1 MDQEIT
7 VLTKMTHDLLML
19 SQRRSTGE
27 LVITHKEAPF
37 PQWRLYFYFGRLV
50 YADSDKH
57 SVRRWMRAFQI
68 HCPEC
73 IQSGWL
79 SKVSTDKELWGADIL
94 EQAVQQ
100 NQITTTQAKA
110 VIQTIVQEVVF
121 SFIGLARLDNDW
133 NVNKQVP
140 QHAAFLS
147 ISQVIHEAQQL
158 RDQWRS
164 SGFDQLQNLVPNF
177 SPEMVPVITDPKK
190 LSAVVPPEV
199 SVKLIKLMQ
208 GQRTFWDVAVR
219 MKRPL
224 PDVLR
229 SILPLIHQGLI
240 AFKEIPDVNNPF
252 LRAPA
257 PEAPVA
263 APKPAASAP
272 AATPAVGAKKG
283 TIACIDDSPM
293 IGEQIKEILQPFGY
307 EVKVI
312 TNPLQGI
319 ATLLQDK
326 PDLIFLDLVM
336 PNTNGYELCT
346 FLRKTSAFQSLP
358 IVILTG
364 HDGVIDRMRAK
375 MAGASDFMSKPPEGI
390 KVLQMVEKHLGIEGA
405 AEAPAEA
412 LNPSLSPA

>member
-1 MDQEIT
+1 MDQEMT
-7 VLTKMTHDLLML
+7 VLTKMTHDLLLL

-27 LVITHKEAPF
+27 LVVTHKEAPF

-50 YADSDKH
+50 YAEGDKH

-79 SKVSTDKELWGADIL
+79 AKVSTDCEIWGADIL

-121 SFIGLARLDNDW
+121 GFIGLVRLDSEW
-133 NVNKQVP
+133 NPNKAVP
-140 QHAAFLS
+140 QQAAFLS
-147 ISQVIHEAQQL
+147 ISQVIHESQL
-158 RDQWRS
+158 LREQWRT
-164 SGFDQLQNLVPNF
+164 SGFDQLQALVPNF
-177 SPEMVPVITDPKK
+177 SPEMVPMVTDPKR
-190 LSAVVPPEV
+190 LAMVVPAEV

-219 MKRPL
+219 MRRPL
-224 PDVLR
+224 PDVLK

-240 AFKEIPDVNNPF
+240 TFKDLPDLNNPF
-252 LRAPA
+252 VRAKAPA
-257 PEAPVA
+257 FKPEPIAPVA
-263 APKPAASAP
+263 LVD
-272 AATPAVGAKKG
+272 TGRKG
-283 TIACIDDSPM
+283 VVACIDDSPM
-293 IGEQIKEILQPFGY
+293 IGEQIREILLPFGY

-346 FLRKTSAFQSLP
+346 FLRKTSAFQNLP

-390 KVLQMVEKHLGIEGA
+390 KVLQMVEKHLGMTN
-405 AEAPAEA
+405 APADA
-412 LNPSLSPA
+412 TVNPSLSIA

>member
-1 MDQEIT
+1 MDQEMT

-68 HCPEC
+68 QCPDC
-73 IQSGWL
+73 LQSGWL
-79 SKVSTDKELWGADIL
+79 TKVTTDRDLWGADIL

-100 NQITTTQAKA
+100 NQITTVQAKA

-121 SFIGLARLDNDW
+121 GFIGMARLDSEW
-133 NVNKQVP
+133 NSNKEVP
-140 QHAAFLS
+140 QQAAFLS
-147 ISQVIHEAQQL
+147 ISQVIHESQQL
-158 RDQWRS
+158 REQWRA
-164 SGFDQLQNLVPNF
+164 SGFEQLQALVPNF
-177 SPEMVPVITDPKK
+177 SPEMVPTITDAKK
-190 LSAVVPPEV
+190 LAMVVPADV

-208 GQRTFWDVAVR
+208 GQRTFWDVAMR
-219 MKRPL
+219 MRRPL
-224 PDVLR
+224 PEVLK

-240 AFKEIPDVNNPF
+240 AFQDIPDLNNPF
-252 LRAPA
+252 IRVSSPTSEPNPAAAPA
-257 PEAPVA
+257 KPIAVA
-263 APKPAASAP
+263 SSS
-272 AATPAVGAKKG
+272 KG
-283 TIACIDDSPM
+283 VIACIDDSPM

-390 KVLQMVEKHLGIEGA
+390 KVLQMVEKHLGTTTSA
-405 AEAPAEA
+405 VN
-412 LNPSLSPA
+412 LNPTLSPA

>member
-1 MDQEIT
+1 MT

-50 YADSDKH
+50 YAESDKH

-68 HCPEC
+68 QCPEC

-79 SKVSTDKELWGADIL
+79 SKVSTDRELWGADIL

-110 VIQTIVQEVVF
+110 VIQTIVKEVVF
-121 SFIGLARLDNDW
+121 SFIGLVRLDSEW
-133 NVNKQVP
+133 NPNKAVP
-140 QHAAFLS
+140 QQAAFLS
-147 ISQVIHEAQQL
+147 ISQVLHEAQLL
-158 RDQWRS
+158 REQWRS
-164 SGFDQLQNLVPNF
+164 SGFDKLQALVPNF
-177 SPEMVPVITDPKK
+177 SPEMVPVVTDPKR
-190 LSAVVPPEV
+190 LAMVVPAEAA
-199 SVKLIKLMQ
+199 VKLIKLMQ

-219 MKRPL
+219 MRRPL
-224 PDVLR
+224 PDVLK

-240 AFKEIPDVNNPF
+240 TFKDLPDLNNPF
-252 LRAPA
+252 IRVPPPA
-257 PEAPVA
+257 F
-263 APKPAASAP
+263 KPAAKPTAP
-272 AATPAVGAKKG
+272 EPTTDAASDTPAQKG
-283 TIACIDDSPM
+283 VIACIDDSPM
-293 IGEQIKEILQPFGY
+293 IGEQIREILQPFGY

-346 FLRKTSAFQSLP
+346 FLRKTSAFQNLP

-390 KVLQMVEKHLGIEGA
+390 KVLQMVEKHLGIEAGA
-405 AEAPAEA
+405 DANE
-412 LNPSLSPA
+412 NPSLSIA

>member
-1 MDQEIT
+1 MDQEMT
-7 VLTKMTHDLLML
+7 VLTKMTHDLLTL

-50 YADSDKH
+50 YAESDKH

-79 SKVSTDKELWGADIL
+79 SKVTTDCELWGADIL

-121 SFIGLARLDNDW
+121 GFIGLVRLDSEW
-133 NVNKQVP
+133 NPNKAVP
-140 QHAAFLS
+140 QQAAFLS
-147 ISQVIHEAQQL
+147 ISQVIHESQVL
-158 RDQWRS
+158 REQWRT
-164 SGFDQLQNLVPNF
+164 SGFDQLQALVPNF
-177 SPEMVPVITDPKK
+177 SPEMVPVITEPKR
-190 LSAVVPPEV
+190 LAMVVPAEAA
-199 SVKLIKLMQ
+199 VKLIKLMQ

-224 PDVLR
+224 PDVLK

-240 AFKEIPDVNNPF
+240 TFKELPDLNNPF
-252 LRAPA
+252 LKAKAPA
-257 PEAPVA
+257 PKAEPKPVSVA
-263 APKPAASAP
+263 AES
-272 AATPAVGAKKG
+272 GRKG
-283 TIACIDDSPM
+283 MVACIDDSPM

-307 EVKVI
+307 EVKII

-319 ATLLQDK
+319 ATLLQEK

-346 FLRKTSAFQSLP
+346 FLRKTSAFQNLP

-390 KVLQMVEKHLGIEGA
+390 KVLQMVEKHLGIA
-405 AEAPAEA
+405 AEPADA
-412 LNPSLSPA
+412 AANANPSLSIA

>member
-1 MDQEIT
+1 MDQEMT
-7 VLTKMTHDLLML
+7 VLTKMTHDLLLL

-27 LVITHKEAPF
+27 LVVTHKEAPF

-50 YADSDKH
+50 YAEGDKH

-79 SKVSTDKELWGADIL
+79 SKVSTDRELWGADIL

-121 SFIGLARLDNDW
+121 GFIGLVRLDSEW
-133 NVNKQVP
+133 NPNKAVP
-140 QHAAFLS
+140 QQAAFLS
-147 ISQVIHEAQQL
+147 ISQVIHESQL
-158 RDQWRS
+158 LREQWRT
-164 SGFDQLQNLVPNF
+164 SGFDQLQALVPNF
-177 SPEMVPVITDPKK
+177 SPEMVPVITDPKR
-190 LSAVVPPEV
+190 LAMVVPAEV

-224 PDVLR
+224 PDVLK

-240 AFKEIPDVNNPF
+240 TFKDLPDLNNPF
-252 LRAPA
+252 VRVKPPAYKPETPIAPLAVA
-257 PEAPVA
+257 PSSDSKVR
-263 APKPAASAP
+263 
-272 AATPAVGAKKG
+272 KG
-283 TIACIDDSPM
+283 MVACIDDSPM
-293 IGEQIKEILQPFGY
+293 IGEQIREILQPFGY

-346 FLRKTSAFQSLP
+346 FLRKTSAFQNLP

-390 KVLQMVEKHLGIEGA
+390 KVLQMVEKHLGMSNVPV
-405 AEAPAEA
+405 AEVSE
-412 LNPSLSPA
+412 NSRLSIA

>member
-1 MDQEIT
+1 MDQEMT

-50 YADSDKH
+50 YADTDKH

-68 HCPEC
+68 HCPEAA
-73 IQSGWL
+73 QSGWL
-79 SKVSTDKELWGADIL
+79 SKVTTDKELWGADIL

-100 NQITTTQAKA
+100 NQITTVQAKA
-110 VIQTIVQEVVF
+110 VIQNLVQEVVF
-121 SFIGLARLDNDW
+121 GFIGLARLDSEW
-133 NVNKQVP
+133 NSNKAVP
-140 QHAAFLS
+140 QQAAFLS
-147 ISQVIHEAQQL
+147 ISQVIHESQL
-158 RDQWRS
+158 LREQWRA
-164 SGFDQLQNLVPNF
+164 SGFEQLQALVPNF
-177 SPEMVPVITDPKK
+177 SPEMVPTVTDAKK
-190 LSAVVPPEV
+190 LAMVVPADV

-208 GQRTFWDVAVR
+208 GQRTFWDVAMR
-219 MKRPL
+219 MRRPL
-224 PDVLR
+224 PEVLK

-240 AFKEIPDVNNPF
+240 AFNDIPDLNNPF
-252 LRAPA
+252 VRAPA
-257 PEAPVA
+257 PEVTTATAV
-263 APKPAASAP
+263 PAKVNTI
-272 AATPAVGAKKG
+272 ATPATSRVRKG
-283 TIACIDDSPM
+283 MIACIDDSPM

-346 FLRKTSAFQSLP
+346 FLRKTSAFQNLP

-375 MAGASDFMSKPPEGI
+375 MAGASDFMSKPPDAM
-390 KVLQMVEKHLGIEGA
+390 KVLQMVEKHLGITA
-405 AEAPAEA
+405 DAPNV
-412 LNPSLSPA
+412 NPSLSPA

>member
-1 MDQEIT
+1 MDQEMT

-57 SVRRWMRAFQI
+57 SVRRWMRAFQLQ
-68 HCPEC
+68 CPEC
-73 IQSGWL
+73 VQSGWL
-79 SKVSTDKELWGADIL
+79 TKVTTDRELWGADVL

-100 NQITTTQAKA
+100 NQITITQAKA

-121 SFIGLARLDNDW
+121 SFIGLNRLDSEW
-133 NVNKQVP
+133 NSNKEVP
-140 QHAAFLS
+140 QQAAFLS
-147 ISQVIHEAQQL
+147 ISQVIHESQQL
-158 RDQWRS
+158 REQWRA
-164 SGFDQLQNLVPNF
+164 SGFEQLQSLVPNF
-177 SPEMVPVITDPKK
+177 SPEMVPTITDAKK
-190 LSAVVPPEV
+190 LAMVVPADV
-199 SVKLIKLMQ
+199 SVKLLKLMQ
-208 GQRTFWDVAVR
+208 GQRTFWDVAMR

-240 AFKEIPDVNNPF
+240 AFQDIPDLNNPF
-252 LRAPA
+252 VKAA
-257 PEAPVA
+257 IPV
-263 APKPAASAP
+263 SAP
-272 AATPAVGAKKG
+272 AQVANHVPAAPSPSAAKSLKKG
-283 TIACIDDSPM
+283 VVACIDDSPM
-293 IGEQIKEILQPFGY
+293 IGEQIKEILNPFGY

-346 FLRKTSAFQSLP
+346 FLRKTSAFQNLP

-390 KVLQMVEKHLGIEGA
+390 KVLQMVEKHLGSTT
-405 AEAPAEA
+405 EAST
-412 LNPSLSPA
+412 LNPTLSPA

>member
-1 MDQEIT
+1 MDQEMT

-68 HCPEC
+68 HCPDC

-79 SKVSTDKELWGADIL
+79 SKVTTDRELWGADIL

-100 NQITTTQAKA
+100 NQITTVQAKA

-121 SFIGLARLDNDW
+121 GFIGLARLDSEW
-133 NVNKQVP
+133 NSNKEVP
-140 QHAAFLS
+140 QQAAFLS
-147 ISQVIHEAQQL
+147 ISQVIHESQQL
-158 RDQWRS
+158 REQWRA
-164 SGFDQLQNLVPNF
+164 SGFEQLQSLVPNF
-177 SPEMVPVITDPKK
+177 SPEMVPTITDAKK
-190 LSAVVPPEV
+190 LAMVVPADV

-208 GQRTFWDVAVR
+208 GQRTFWDVAMR

-224 PDVLR
+224 PEVLK

-240 AFKEIPDVNNPF
+240 AFQDIPDLNNPF
-252 LRAPA
+252 LK
-257 PEAPVA
+257 VA
-263 APKPAASAP
+263 SSAVVPQPTAVASAANRP
-272 AATPAVGAKKG
+272 AATASARKG
-283 TIACIDDSPM
+283 MIACIDDSPM

-390 KVLQMVEKHLGIEGA
+390 KVLQMVEKHLGTTTA
-405 AEAPAEA
+405 DSASM
-412 LNPSLSPA
+412 NPSLSPA

>member
-1 MDQEIT
+1 MDQEMT

-68 HCPEC
+68 QCPDC

-79 SKVSTDKELWGADIL
+79 TKVTTDRDLWGADVL

-121 SFIGLARLDNDW
+121 GFIGLARLDSEW
-133 NVNKQVP
+133 NSNKEVP
-140 QHAAFLS
+140 QQAAFLS
-147 ISQVIHEAQQL
+147 ISQVIHESQQL
-158 RDQWRS
+158 REQWRA
-164 SGFDQLQNLVPNF
+164 SGFEQLQALVPNF
-177 SPEMVPVITDPKK
+177 SPEMVPIVTDAKK
-190 LSAVVPPEV
+190 LAMVVPADV

-208 GQRTFWDVAVR
+208 GQRTFWDVAMR

-224 PDVLR
+224 PEVLK

-240 AFKEIPDVNNPF
+240 AFQDIPDLNNPF
-252 LRAPA
+252 LRSASPTV
-257 PEAPVA
+257 ES
-263 APKPAASAP
+263 KPAAAP
-272 AATPAVGAKKG
+272 AKPMATAAASSRKG
-283 TIACIDDSPM
+283 MIACIDDSPM

-346 FLRKTSAFQSLP
+346 FLRKTSAFQNLP

-375 MAGASDFMSKPPEGI
+375 MAGASDFMSKPPDGI
-390 KVLQMVEKHLGIEGA
+390 KVLQMVEKHLGTTTDA
-405 AEAPAEA
+405 AS

>member
-1 MDQEIT
+1 MDQEMT

-68 HCPEC
+68 QCPDC
-73 IQSGWL
+73 LQSGWL
-79 SKVSTDKELWGADIL
+79 TKVTTDRDLWGADIL

-100 NQITTTQAKA
+100 NQITTVQAKA

-121 SFIGLARLDNDW
+121 GFIGMARLDSEW
-133 NVNKQVP
+133 NSNKEVP
-140 QHAAFLS
+140 QQAAFLS
-147 ISQVIHEAQQL
+147 ISQVIHESQQL
-158 RDQWRS
+158 REQWRA
-164 SGFDQLQNLVPNF
+164 SGFEQLQALVPNF
-177 SPEMVPVITDPKK
+177 SPEMVPTITDAKK
-190 LSAVVPPEV
+190 LAMVVPADV

-208 GQRTFWDVAVR
+208 GQRTFWDVAMR
-219 MKRPL
+219 MRRPL
-224 PDVLR
+224 PEVLK

-240 AFKEIPDVNNPF
+240 AFQDIPDLNNPF
-252 LRAPA
+252 IQMAPPTLEPQLA
-257 PEAPVA
+257 SVA
-263 APKPAASAP
+263 APPAAV
-272 AATPAVGAKKG
+272 AATRKG
-283 TIACIDDSPM
+283 VIACIDDSPM

-390 KVLQMVEKHLGIEGA
+390 KVLQMVEKHLGTTTSA
-405 AEAPAEA
+405 AS

>member
-1 MDQEIT
+1 MDQEMT

-50 YADSDKH
+50 YAESDKH

-79 SKVSTDKELWGADIL
+79 SKVTTNRELWGADIL

-100 NQITTTQAKA
+100 NRISTAQAKA

-121 SFIGLARLDNDW
+121 GFIGLVRLDSEW
-133 NVNKQVP
+133 NPNKAVP
-140 QHAAFLS
+140 QQAAFLS
-147 ISQVIHEAQQL
+147 ISQVIHEAQSL

-164 SGFDQLQNLVPNF
+164 SGFDRLQALVPNF
-177 SPEMVPVITDPKK
+177 SPEMVPLVADPKR
-190 LSAVVPPEV
+190 LAMVVPAEV

-224 PDVLR
+224 PDVLK

-240 AFKEIPDVNNPF
+240 TFKDIPDLKNPF
-252 LRAPA
+252 VRA
-257 PEAPVA
+257 
-263 APKPAASAP
+263 KP
-272 AATPAVGAKKG
+272 AATPVVSSVKGAPPPAAADSGMKG
-283 TIACIDDSPM
+283 VIACIDDSPM
-293 IGEQIKEILQPFGY
+293 IGAQIREILQPFGY

-326 PDLIFLDLVM
+326 PNLIFLDLVM

-346 FLRKTSAFQSLP
+346 FLRKTSAFQDLP

-390 KVLQMVEKHLGIEGA
+390 KVLQMVEKHLGMTTVVDTNE
-405 AEAPAEA
+405 
-412 LNPSLSPA
+412 NPSLSIA